1 MRLKDQVVLIT
12 GGSRGVGAAVAL
24 AAAREGA
31 HVALAGKT
39 IDPHPKLPGTLGE
52 VADQV
57 RALGREALVIQA
69 DIRFPEQ
76 VTAMVDQTVEHFGKI
91 DALIN
96 NAGAIFWGTTTE
108 FPVKRYDLVMD
119 VNVRGAFLAS
129 QAAIPHMRE
138 RGGHIVMM
146 SPPINPKAAV
156 GKAPYIVSK
165 FGMTMVGMAIDAEE
179 PTIAAHA
186 LWPVTGIRTAATVNL
201 GMGSDDE
208 WRTPEILA
216 DATVALLV
224 KSPAESTFHAWLD
237 EEILSETGVTDFDQY
252 ACVPGSKPEPMSI
265 SLVDPDWK
273 PSA

>member
-96 NAGAIFWGTTTE
+96 NAGAIFWGCLLYT
-108 FPVKRYDLVMD
+108 
-119 VNVRGAFLAS
+119 
-129 QAAIPHMRE
+129 
-138 RGGHIVMM
+138 
-146 SPPINPKAAV
+146 SP
-156 GKAPYIVSK
+156 
-165 FGMTMVGMAIDAEE
+165 
-179 PTIAAHA
+179 
-186 LWPVTGIRTAATVNL
+186 
-201 GMGSDDE
+201 
-208 WRTPEILA
+208 
-216 DATVALLV
+216 
-224 KSPAESTFHAWLD
+224 SPRD
-237 EEILSETGVTDFDQY
+237 
-252 ACVPGSKPEPMSI
+252 
-265 SLVDPDWK
+265 
-273 PSA
+273 